1 MAWKYRQDEIN
12 APTASGGLDMATA
25 QGTTGRPSARL
36 CHTGGVGAIISTDG
50 VNAAVGATTEM
61 YVAELFVPATCLV
74 TGIALFNGSNVTDD
88 AKCGLYDKNGTLI
101 RATAGT
107 QQVNADTYQLIPFA
121 TGPLGAAATTVELPG
136 PATYYIGVCYDGTT
150 STLQT
155 FGTGTFGA
163 GKLTGLVYA
172 TNFAAAGTA
181 LTITPPTTFTTLLG
195 PLASLY

>member
-1 MAWKYRQDEIN
+1 MGFRYNQSEVATITPER
-12 APTASGGLDMATA
+12 GLDMGTA
-25 QGTTGRPSARL
+25 KGGQRISPRL

-74 TGIALFNGSNVTDD
+74 TGVALFNGSNVTDL
-88 AKCGLYDKNGTLI
+88 AKAGIYSKDGTLI
-101 RATAGT
+101 RATAST
-107 QQVNADTYQLIPFA
+107 QQSGADAYQLIPFA
-121 TGPLGAAATTVELPG
+121 TGPTGAAATTVELPG
-136 PATYYIGVCYDGTT
+136 PATYYIGVCYSGTT

-155 FGTGTFGA
+155 FGTGNFGA

-172 TNFAAAGTA
+172 TNFASTA

>member
-1 MAWKYRQDEIN
+1 MAWKYSQNEVDVTRD
-12 APTASGGLDMATA
+12 GGIDMG
-25 QGTTGRPSARL
+25 QGYRGSARL
-36 CHTGGVGAIISTDG
+36 FHTGSAPAIISTDG
-50 VNAAVGATTEM
+50 VSAAVGATTEL
-61 YVAELFVPATCLV
+61 YVAELCVSHTCLV

-88 AKCGLYDKNGTLI
+88 AKCALYDKYGVLM

-121 TGPLGAAATTVELPG
+121 TGPLGAAATTIVLPG
-136 PATYYIGVCYDGTT
+136 PMTYYVAVCYDGTT

-155 FGTGTFGA
+155 FGTGAFGA
-163 GKLTGLVYA
+163 GKITSLVYA

-181 LTITPPTTFTTLLG
+181 LTITVPTTFTTLLG